1 MLKQLIPSTMAGVIL
16 GKGGDTIN
24 KLQTETAT
32 NIKMSKSGDFYPGT
46 LDRVCLITGPAG
58 NVRLVHNMI
67 WERIRE
73 RYEKSGEDMK
83 VKLVVPN
90 ATVGMIIGKGGCYVK
105 QIKDETG
112 AYVQISQKAQETML
126 AERVVTVAG
135 TKDQIQLAFEMVFKM
150 IVEDPQSGS
159 CPNVSYADYKGPIA
173 NANPT
178 GSPFA
183 NSATAGGDI
192 GFAGASGG
200 VVSGRNVNP
209 QSVEMLKSTLRG
221 NGYSIQASD
230 EITAAMCTLSSYGLL
245 GFGGAGL
252 GSLGAMPS
260 NVGGLSL
267 DYLSTVLNGNRNPR
281 EMAPVGPGPMFG
293 QFPSGPQTPDIK
305 SVGGFDGGN
314 FGNPRPTPNIGASD
328 APLAFN
334 TGFPGFGASTNN
346 NSFGLGTGPPMG
358 SFQTSA
364 PSAGANHDQSNAT
377 KELQVAENIVGAV
390 IGPGGRAIVEIQK
403 LTSATL
409 QISKKGVFAPGTR
422 NRIVT
427 ISGSSSAVERA
438 VFMVQQCIQQEESKR
453 SRQEQM
459 LK

>member
-1 MLKQLIPSTMAGVIL
+1 
-16 GKGGDTIN
+16 
-24 KLQTETAT
+24 
-32 NIKMSKSGDFYPGT
+32 
-46 LDRVCLITGPAG
+46 
-58 NVRLVHNMI
+58 
-67 WERIRE
+67 
-73 RYEKSGEDMK
+73 
-83 VKLVVPN
+83 
-90 ATVGMIIGKGGCYVK
+90 
-105 QIKDETG
+105 
-112 AYVQISQKAQETML
+112 
-126 AERVVTVAG
+126 
-135 TKDQIQLAFEMVFKM
+135 MVFKM

-183 NSATAGGDI
+183 NSASAGGALDLSFI
-192 GFAGASGG
+192 GASGAAG
-200 VVSGRNVNP
+200 SGRNVNP
-209 QSVEMLKSTLRG
+209 QSVDMLKSTLRG

-230 EITAAMCTLSSYGLL
+230 EITAAMCTLNSYGLL

-252 GSLGAMPS
+252 GSLGAMPA
-260 NVGGLSL
+260 NVGALSL
-267 DYLSTVLNGNRNPR
+267 DYLSTILNSGNRNPR
-281 EMAPVGPGPMFG
+281 DMAPVGPGPMFG
-293 QFPSGPQTPDIK
+293 QFPSGPQTPDK
-305 SVGGFDGGN
+305 SGVGFDAGN
-314 FGNPRPTPNIGASD
+314 FGNPRPTPNVGASD

-334 TGFPGFGASTNN
+334 PGFPGFGASTNN
-346 NSFGLGTGPPMG
+346 NSFGLGTGMG
-358 SFQTSA
+358 TFQTSV
-364 PSAGANHDQSNAT
+364 PSVGANHDQSSVT

-409 QISKKGVFAPGTR
+409 QISKKGIFAPGTR

-427 ISGSSSAVERA
+427 ISGTSSAVERA